1 MDIQLKELIETIKK
15 EGIDSADS
23 KAAEIAADAQG
34 KAKAIIAKAEED
46 AARLL
51 ADAKREIAR
60 NEQSS
65 KEAIVQAGRD
75 LILGL
80 EKRITALFDG
90 VINAQAKDALQGKGL
105 EDAVAGIVKAWAAKG
120 AAGLEV
126 LLPADELKKIEGSL
140 RAKLSEELKKGVVLK
155 PVPQIDAGFRIGE
168 SSGSAHYDFTAEG
181 VAEILAEYLNP
192 RLAEIMKSL
201 SKGA

>member
-23 KAAEIAADAQG
+23 KAAEITQAAES

-46 AARLL
+46 AARLI

-60 NEQSS
+60 DEQSS

-75 LILGL
+75 LVLGL
-80 EKRITALFDG
+80 EKQITALFDG
-90 VINAQAKDALQGKGL
+90 VIKSQATNALQGKGL
-105 EDAVAGIVKAWAAKG
+105 EDAVTGLVKAWAAKG
-120 AAGLEV
+120 GEGIEV
-126 LLPADELKKIEGSL
+126 LLPAGELNAIQGSL
-140 RAKLSEELKKGVVLK
+140 QAKLAEELKKGVVLK
-155 PVPQIDAGFRIGE
+155 PVAQLDAGFRIGE
-168 SSGSAHYDFTAEG
+168 KDGSAYYDFTADG
-181 VAEILAEYLNP
+181 VAQILAEYLNP
-192 RLAEIMKSL
+192 KLAEIMKNL